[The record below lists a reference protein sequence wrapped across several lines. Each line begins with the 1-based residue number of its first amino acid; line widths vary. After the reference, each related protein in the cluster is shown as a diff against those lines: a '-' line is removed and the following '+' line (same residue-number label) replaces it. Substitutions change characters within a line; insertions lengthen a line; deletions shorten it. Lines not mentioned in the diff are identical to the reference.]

1 MDGCI
6 NEWTAAVCS
15 WYKMKQSIAS
25 ALLSFSYPSQLDF
38 RMQVDYR
45 GTSPLPTLSVYTV
58 LYASMQPS
66 DIDREAA
73 RGLSDALHVLQR
85 GFAEGIVGV
94 NDCAQTLDTLQQLL
108 KALEDER
115 GVEATM
121 AIRDLASMKSREP
134 QQGKQV
140 AVFLDGSSTSYAA
153 LRWAVEY
160 GMRPE
165 DRLHLVNIM
174 PYEDFSLDAQ
184 RILQQAYDFAHFRGV
199 AASQISTAA
208 LPAVSVHKF
217 TSKSATGGV
226 GEAVIEYV
234 EKNNID
240 QVVLGSRGIGGGG
253 IKGTLLNSLGMGSVS
268 SFCANN
274 LQCPVLIIK
283 ERAEGEFP
291 QGEFQ
296 EKRIN

>member
-1 MDGCI
+1 
-6 NEWTAAVCS
+6 
-15 WYKMKQSIAS
+15 
-25 ALLSFSYPSQLDF
+25 
-38 RMQVDYR
+38 
-45 GTSPLPTLSVYTV
+45 
-58 LYASMQPS
+58 MQPS

-94 NDCAQTLDTLQQLL
+94 KDCPQTFDRLQQLL
-108 KALEDER
+108 KVVEDER

-121 AIRDLASMKSREP
+121 AIRDFASMSS
-134 QQGKQV
+134 QQLGQQLQAGKGKQV

-199 AASQISTAA
+199 AASQLSTAA
-208 LPAVSVHKF
+208 LPAVSAHKI

-234 EKNNID
+234 EKNKID

-268 SFCANN
+268 NFCANN

-283 ERAEGEFP
+283 ERVEGEG
-291 QGEFQ
+291 GEFQ
-296 EKRIN
+296 ETVLKETKKS